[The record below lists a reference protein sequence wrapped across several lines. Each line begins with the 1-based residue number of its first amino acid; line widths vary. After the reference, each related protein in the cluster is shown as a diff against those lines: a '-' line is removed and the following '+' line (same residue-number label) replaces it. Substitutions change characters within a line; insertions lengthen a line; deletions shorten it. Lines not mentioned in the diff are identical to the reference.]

1 MFCPKGGRELSAGLL
16 VCSECD
22 SKMDNGNMISQNPL
36 RKTSKYI
43 HLTAVIL
50 GIIVLLIVFCPVG
63 YRYYKIAQL
72 KTKLE
77 EVMEKDAAYMETV
90 LKLETD
96 SPNITYKEA
105 FDLCDS
111 SVEDRNKLII
121 ELRALYPDIEY
132 ELKDDIINFLN
143 AENELTRAKKSVYQ
157 RSLDLGVILDVSD
170 EALAEIK
177 SGITIFEVPYYRE
190 KLKTSIRI
198 ADFERGKHHS
208 YVRVYRD
215 ISKIIKTGR
224 RSCRKKC
231 RKKTS
236 DSEESLSNMK
246 NKISRI
252 LLKSREM

>member
-190 KLKTSIRI
+190 KLK
-198 ADFERGKHHS
+198 KLQ
-208 YVRVYRD
+208 
-215 ISKIIKTGR
+215 
-224 RSCRKKC
+224 
-231 RKKTS
+231 
-236 DSEESLSNMK
+236 SELQTLKEENITAMSEYIETYQK
-246 NKISRI
+246 
-252 LLKSREM
+252 LLKQEEDLAKKMQKENIRFRRVFKQYEEQNIKNFT